1 MFGATSA
8 DSGSAVRWWPFDR
21 FDQQT
26 ELPSESGQWIVNA
39 IWRPGADEIVVS
51 IAAGTFTPNAP
62 RLEIW
67 PLRDAPRV
75 LRASGGLLIV
85 RSDGTAALGVDY
97 VLVDLATGA
106 TSTVPRLSPLEVPY
120 LAVRL

>member
-1 MFGATSA
+1 MAA
-8 DSGSAVRWWPFDR
+8 
-21 FDQQT
+21 
-26 ELPSESGQWIVNA
+26 ESSPCLRSVGRLGKRGPV
-39 IWRPGADEIVVS
+39 
-51 IAAGTFTPNAP
+51 AAL
-62 RLEIW
+62 R

-75 LRASGGLLIV
+75 RRASGGLLIV